1 MASDEYIQTE
11 ELQTRRKI
19 CSISRVSE
27 WTIAFAICLF

>member
-1 MASDEYIQTE
+1 MASAEYIQAE

-19 CSISRVSE
+19 CSIGRVWE